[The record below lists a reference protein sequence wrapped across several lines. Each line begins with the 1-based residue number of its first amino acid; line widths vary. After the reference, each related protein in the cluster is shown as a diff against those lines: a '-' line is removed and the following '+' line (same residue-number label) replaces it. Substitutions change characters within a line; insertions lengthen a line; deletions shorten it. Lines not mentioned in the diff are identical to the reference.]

1 MNHEIDVVT
10 VAEMAEVDRL
20 AAAAGT
26 PGLVLMDRAGR
37 AVAEGCEPLLR
48 AVAGRRVLVLCGP
61 GNNGGDGF
69 AAADLLRQRGY
80 EVTIAAARRPTAMT
94 GDAGATAA
102 RWKAP
107 VLDLDAADPNPF
119 DLVVDALFGAG
130 LSRALDGS
138 ARGVVERVAASG
150 KPVLAVDLPSGLSGD
165 TGQVLGPSLR
175 ADATVTFFRL
185 KPAHL
190 LMPGRDRCGV
200 VSLAD
205 IGIDRGLL
213 ATIGVT
219 LARNCPDLWWPAFPK
234 PAAEG
239 HKYTRGHLLVVSGPM
254 PTTGAARL
262 AARGGL
268 RIGAGLVTVASPND
282 AVATHAAHLT
292 SIMLRACEGPA
303 ALDDILADKRKN
315 AVVIG
320 PALGHGPDT
329 RALVAAALR
338 RDDGPSRET
347 VKPRGAVV
355 DADALTI
362 FKGDPDGLAALVAG
376 SSGPVVVT
384 PHDGEFAGLFGME
397 PGIAAL
403 PSKVERARAA
413 AQRLGAVLVLK
424 GPDTVVAAPDGRASV
439 SGEDSPWLAT
449 AGSGD
454 VLSGMIGGLLAQAMP
469 AFEAASAA
477 VWIHAA
483 AARRFG
489 PGLISEDL
497 PESLP
502 PILKALLDGETVR

>member
-1 MNHEIDVVT
+1 MNHDVEIVT

-20 AAAAGT
+20 TLAAGT
-26 PGLVLMDRAGR
+26 SGLVLMDRAGR
-37 AVAEGCEPLLR
+37 AVADGCEPLLR
-48 AVAGRRVLVLCGP
+48 SAGGRRVLVLCGP

-69 AAADLLRQRGY
+69 VAADLLRQRGH
-80 EVTIAAARRPTAMT
+80 EVTVAAARRPTAMT
-94 GDAGATAA
+94 GDAAVVAA
-102 RWKAP
+102 RWKAT
-107 VLDLDAADPNPF
+107 VLDLDAVDPQPF

-130 LSRALDGS
+130 LSRALAGP
-138 ARGVVERVAASG
+138 ALAVVERVAASG
-150 KPVLAVDLPSGLSGD
+150 TPVLAVDLPSGLSGD

-175 ADATVTFFRL
+175 ATTTVTFFRL

-190 LMPGRDRCGV
+190 LMPGRDRCGEV
-200 VSLAD
+200 ILAD
-205 IGIDRGLL
+205 IGIDRGVLDSL
-213 ATIGVT
+213 GVT

-234 PAAEG
+234 PAPEG

-268 RIGAGLVTVASPND
+268 RIGAGLVTVASPED
-282 AVATHAAHLT
+282 AIATHAAHLT
-292 SIMLRACEGPA
+292 SIMLRVCEGPA
-303 ALDDILADKRKN
+303 ALGDILADARKN

-320 PALGHGPDT
+320 PALGHGPDA

-338 RDDGPSRET
+338 PGTTPSHET

-355 DADALTI
+355 DADALTL
-362 FKGDPDGLAALVAG
+362 FKGEPDGLAALVAG

-384 PHDGEFAGLFGME
+384 PHDGEFASLFGAV
-397 PGIAAL
+397 PGIADLA
-403 PSKVERARAA
+403 SKVERARAA
-413 AQRLGAVLVLK
+413 AKRLGAVLVLK

-439 SGEDSPWLAT
+439 AGEDAPWLAT

-454 VLSGMIGGLLAQAMP
+454 VLSGMIGGLLAQDTP

-477 VWIHAA
+477 VWIHAS

-497 PESLP
+497 PECLP
-502 PILKALLDGETVR
+502 PVLRALFDREPVR

>member
-1 MNHEIDVVT
+1 MNHDVDIVT

-20 AAAAGT
+20 APAAGT

-37 AVAEGCEPLLR
+37 AVADGCESLLR
-48 AVAGRRVLVLCGP
+48 ASGGRRVLVLCGP
-61 GNNGGDGF
+61 GSNGGDGF
-69 AAADLLRQRGY
+69 VSADLLRQRGHD
-80 EVTIAAARRPTAMT
+80 VTVAAARQPTAMT
-94 GDAGATAA
+94 GDAAAVAA
-102 RWKAP
+102 RWKGA
-107 VLDLDAADPNPF
+107 VLDLDAVDPQPF

-130 LSRALDGS
+130 LSRALEGP
-138 ARGVVERVAASG
+138 ALGIVERVAASG
-150 KPVLAVDLPSGLSGD
+150 TPVLAVDLPSGLSGD

-175 ADATVTFFRL
+175 ATTTVTFFRL

-190 LMPGRDRCGV
+190 LMPGRDRCGEV
-200 VSLAD
+200 ILAD

-213 ATIGVT
+213 DSLGVT

-262 AARGGL
+262 AARGGA
-268 RIGAGLVTVASPND
+268 RIGAGLVTVASPDD
-282 AVATHAAHLT
+282 AIATHAAHLT

-303 ALDDILADKRKN
+303 ALDDILADVRKN

-320 PALGHGPDT
+320 PALGHGPDA

-338 RDDGPSRET
+338 PGFALGRET
-347 VKPRGAVV
+347 AKPRGAVV
-355 DADALTI
+355 DADALTL
-362 FKGDPDGLAALVAG
+362 FKGEPDGLAALVAG

-384 PHDGEFAGLFGME
+384 PHDGEFASLFGQE
-397 PGIAAL
+397 RGISDL

-413 AQRLGAVLVLK
+413 AKRLGAVLVLK
-424 GPDTVVAAPDGRASV
+424 GPDTVVAAPDGRASIA
-439 SGEDSPWLAT
+439 GEDAPWLAT

-469 AFEAASAA
+469 PFEAASAA

-502 PILKALLDGETVR
+502 RVLKALFDGEPVR

>member
-1 MNHEIDVVT
+1 MNHDVDVVT

-20 AAAAGT
+20 APAAGT

-37 AVAEGCEPLLR
+37 AVADGCESQLR
-48 AVAGRRVLVLCGP
+48 SSGGRRVLVLCGP
-61 GNNGGDGF
+61 GNNGGDGYV
-69 AAADLLRQRGY
+69 AADLLRQRGHD
-80 EVTIAAARRPTAMT
+80 VTVAAARQPTATT
-94 GDAGATAA
+94 GDAAAAAA
-102 RWKAP
+102 RWKGE
-107 VLDLDAADPNPF
+107 VLDLDAVDPQPF

-130 LSRALDGS
+130 LSRALEGPALDI
-138 ARGVVERVAASG
+138 VERVAASG
-150 KPVLAVDLPSGLSGD
+150 TPVLAVDLPSGLSGD

-175 ADATVTFFRL
+175 ATTTVTFFRL

-190 LMPGRDRCGV
+190 LMPGRDRCGEV
-200 VSLAD
+200 ILAD

-213 ATIGVT
+213 DSLGVT
-219 LARNCPDLWWPAFPK
+219 LARNSPDLWWPAFPK

-268 RIGAGLVTVASPND
+268 RIGAGLVTVASPHD
-282 AVATHAAHLT
+282 AIATHAAHLT

-303 ALDDILADKRKN
+303 ALDDMLADARKN

-320 PALGHGPDT
+320 PALGHGPDAL
-329 RALVAAALR
+329 ALVAAALR
-338 RDDGPSRET
+338 PDITPGRET

-355 DADALTI
+355 DADALTL
-362 FKGDPDGLAALVAG
+362 FKGEPDGLAGLVAG
-376 SSGPVVVT
+376 ASGPVVVT
-384 PHDGEFAGLFGME
+384 PHDGEFASLFGSM
-397 PGIAAL
+397 PAIAEL

-413 AQRLGAVLVLK
+413 AKRLGAVVVLK
-424 GPDTVVAAPDGRASV
+424 GPDTVVAAPDGRASIA
-439 SGEDSPWLAT
+439 GEDAPWLAT

-469 AFEAASAA
+469 VFEAASAA

-483 AARRFG
+483 AARHFG

-497 PESLP
+497 PECLP
-502 PILKALLDGETVR
+502 PVLRTLFDRAPVR

>member
-1 MNHEIDVVT
+1 MTHDADIVT

-20 AAAAGT
+20 ALAAGT

-37 AVAEGCEPLLR
+37 AVADGCEPLLR
-48 AVAGRRVLVLCGP
+48 AAGGRRILVLCGP

-69 AAADLLRQRGY
+69 VAADLLRQRGY
-80 EVTIAAARRPTAMT
+80 RVTVAAARQPTAMT
-94 GDAGATAA
+94 GDAGAAAA
-102 RWKAP
+102 RWKTS
-107 VLDLDAADPNPF
+107 VLDLDAVDPEPF
-119 DLVVDALFGAG
+119 DLAVDALFGAG
-130 LSRALDGS
+130 LSRALEGP

-150 KPVLAVDLPSGLSGD
+150 TPVLAVDLPSGLSGD
-165 TGQVLGPSLR
+165 TGQALGPSLR
-175 ADATVTFFRL
+175 ATTTVTFFRL
-185 KPAHL
+185 KPGHL
-190 LMPGRDRCGV
+190 LMPGRDRCGHV
-200 VSLAD
+200 ILAD
-205 IGIDRGLL
+205 IGIDRGVLGSL
-213 ATIGVT
+213 GVT

-268 RIGAGLVTVASPND
+268 RIGAGLVTVASPDD
-282 AVATHAAHLT
+282 AIATHAAHLT

-303 ALDDILADKRKN
+303 ALDDILADARKN

-320 PALGHGPDT
+320 PALGHGPDA

-338 RDDGPSRET
+338 PGATPSRET
-347 VKPRGAVV
+347 TKPRGAVV
-355 DADALTI
+355 DADALTL
-362 FKGDPDGLAALVAG
+362 FKGDPDGLAVLAAG

-384 PHDGEFAGLFGME
+384 PHDGEFASLFGQQR
-397 PGIAAL
+397 GIADL

-413 AQRLGAVLVLK
+413 AKRLGAVLVLK
-424 GPDTVVAAPDGRASV
+424 GPDTVVAAPDGRASIA
-439 SGEDSPWLAT
+439 GEDAPWLAT

-502 PILKALLDGETVR
+502 PVLKALFDGEPVR